1 MSSSHYVLPNIDPIA
16 ISLGPLD
23 IRWYGLMYLVGFA
36 YAFWMANRVC
46 DNSKGVWTREQAS
59 DLLFAG
65 FMGVILG
72 GRIGYVFFYQFPTFL
87 DNPLYLFRI
96 WEGGMSFH
104 GGVIGVVTAI
114 IIYAKRQQ
122 RSILSVGDFI
132 VPLLPVG
139 LGAGRIGN
147 FINSELWGRVTDSPF
162 GIIFHNA
169 GPLPRHPS
177 QLYEFALEGVL
188 LLIILLLFIR
198 KPKPAGSV
206 AGLFLLGYGT
216 FRFIIEFAREPDA
229 HLGLLTLGLS
239 MGQILSLPMII
250 IGSALMVYAYK
261 VNPIQAEKNQSKK
274 NKGNNQ

>member
-1 MSSSHYVLPNIDPIA
+1 MSSSPYVLPQIDPIA
-16 ISLGPLD
+16 ISLGPID
-23 IRWYGLMYLVGFA
+23 IRWYGLMYLIGFA
-36 YAFWMANRVC
+36 CAFWMANRAC
-46 DNSKGVWTREQAS
+46 DKSNGVWTREQAS

-72 GRIGYVFFYQFPTFL
+72 GRIGYVFFYQFPTFI
-87 DNPLYLFRI
+87 DNPMYLFRI

-104 GGVIGVVTAI
+104 GGVLGVLTAI
-114 IIYAKRQQ
+114 IIYAKRHQ

-162 GIIFHNA
+162 GVIFHNA

-177 QLYEFALEGVL
+177 QLYEFALEGVVL
-188 LLIILLLFIR
+188 FIILILFIR

-229 HLGLLTLGLS
+229 QLGLLTFNMS

-250 IGSALMVYAYK
+250 IGSGLMFYAYK
-261 VNPIQAEKNQSKK
+261 NNPVEAVASKAKN
-274 NKGNNQ
+274 NKGKQ

>member
-1 MSSSHYVLPNIDPIA
+1 MSASHYVLPQIDPIA

-36 YAFWMANRVC
+36 FAFWMANRVC
-46 DNSKGVWTREQAS
+46 DKSNGIWTREQAS

-72 GRIGYVFFYQFPTFL
+72 GRIGYVLFYQFPTFI
-87 DNPLYLFRI
+87 DNPMYLFRI

-114 IIYAKRQQ
+114 IIYAKRHQ

-162 GIIFHNA
+162 GVIFYNA

-177 QLYEFALEGVL
+177 QLYEFALEGVAL
-188 LLIILLLFIR
+188 FIILFLFIR
-198 KPKPAGSV
+198 KTKPAGAVS
-206 AGLFLLGYGT
+206 GLFLLGYGT

-229 HLGLLTLGLS
+229 QLGLLTFNMS
-239 MGQILSLPMII
+239 MGQILSLPMIL
-250 IGSALMVYAYK
+250 IGTALMVYAYK
-261 VNPIQAEKNQSKK
+261 NNTVPVVKK
-274 NKGNNQ
+274 NNAKGKK